1 MTVSYMWK
9 GIYICLMLV
18 NMLFYSRR
26 INRII
31 EKHNALPQQKQ
42 LQNKR
47 RMWIYGSSDNHID
60 NRTNDSR
67 RIIARIS
74 SKENDS

>member
-42 LQNKR
+42 IQNRR
-47 RMWIYGSSDNHID
+47 RM
-60 NRTNDSR
+60 
-67 RIIARIS
+67 
-74 SKENDS
+74 